1 MPRNYTVRYLPV
13 AVDDLLSIHDWI
25 AADSPAKAAA
35 FIEKLDKLIQNLRRH
50 PLLGKEPRMERLR
63 RLGYRVLI
71 LESHLIFYVVHGR
84 TVTVHR
90 VLHGSRQLED
100 IL

>member
-25 AADSPAKAAA
+25 ATDSPAQAAA

-63 RLGYRVLI
+63 RIGYRVLI
-71 LESHLIFYVVHGR
+71 LESYLIFYVVHGR
-84 TVTVHR
+84 AVTIHR
-90 VLHGSRQLED
+90 VLHGSRHLED